1 MVFLLLLAQKSLV
14 NADFLLSLTGL
25 TLKVITIF
33 SYIKLAKPFFVKII
47 KVKVSVNIFA
57 VVPNPLV

>member
-47 KVKVSVNIFA
+47 KVKVSVNVFA
-57 VVPNPLV
+57 VA

>member
-25 TLKVITIF
+25 TLKGITIF
-33 SYIKLAKPFFVKII
+33 SYIKLVKPFFVKII
-47 KVKVSVNIFA
+47 KVKVSVNVFA
-57 VVPNPLV
+57 VT